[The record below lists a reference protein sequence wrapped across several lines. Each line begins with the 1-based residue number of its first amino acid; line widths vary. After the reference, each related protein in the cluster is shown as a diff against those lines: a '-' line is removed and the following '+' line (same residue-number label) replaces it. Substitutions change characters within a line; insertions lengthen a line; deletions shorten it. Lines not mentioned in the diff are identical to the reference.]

1 MSITLIQSDPMNS
14 MNHNLPHFSII
25 IKQDYSF
32 HLYKQNVIPYYP
44 THLVYLSQVSSQH
57 KHPIIFQPPYNYS
70 FLNRII
76 NNYYCHV
83 SITTISTI
91 QIYAFSSILKCFLVT
106 ILDIHINFL
115 RMFKNVLKNISFLN
129 IQSFHIRSFILGI
142 VHKHSLMFIY
152 VQLYSFM
159 FIFLKLAYFY
169 FEHNHNFIQI
179 LVLLFIICFCNN

>member
-91 QIYAFSSILKCFLVT
+91 QIYAFSSILKYFLVT
-106 ILDIHINFL
+106 ICMPITKQQLNS
-115 RMFKNVLKNISFLN
+115 NVYHMSIQYPYLLLKTTYY
-129 IQSFHIRSFILGI
+129 HP
-142 VHKHSLMFIY
+142 
-152 VQLYSFM
+152 
-159 FIFLKLAYFY
+159 IFQPPKF
-169 FEHNHNFIQI
+169 N
-179 LVLLFIICFCNN
+179 